1 MYYPVLFL
9 PPNFQSPNSEWEKM
23 ESNHPNHNGNRFT
36 VCPATS
42 TEYSPKTRKTR
53 VSNMFIVLCFPL
65 DCFMLCQSHRVVSD
79 IIMPFGA
86 ILCFLKTPL
95 PSMRACDGLLK
106 LRNIYRTGN
115 QIKHKPM
122 PLHTFAHSDSHTL
135 IRKFFLPIKRMGSI
149 RKKWKFW
156 DSNSGLPGYEPGV
169 LTTELNFLSRKY
181 YQHLKAIFST
191 VAILCRQSQQR
202 LPFLVLL
209 SPIRGSHPG
218 RLKPL

>member
-1 MYYPVLFL
+1 MLSTRQFFITWTIVFL
-9 PPNFQSPNSEWEKM
+9 PTWRLF
-23 ESNHPNHNGNRFT
+23 GNRG
-36 VCPATS
+36 
-42 TEYSPKTRKTR
+42 
-53 VSNMFIVLCFPL
+53 
-65 DCFMLCQSHRVVSD
+65 MLHGVVSD
-79 IIMPFGA
+79 IIMPFDFM
-86 ILCFLKTPL
+86 LLENSL
-95 PSMRACDGLLK
+95 PSTCTYDDLLK
-106 LRNIYRTGN
+106 LRSIYRTGN

-169 LTTELNFLSRKY
+169 LTAELNFLSRKY

-191 VAILCRQSQQR
+191 VAILRHQSQQR

-209 SPIRGSHPG
+209 SPIRESHPG

>member
-1 MYYPVLFL
+1 MLSTRQFFITWTIVFL
-9 PPNFQSPNSEWEKM
+9 PTWRLFG
-23 ESNHPNHNGNRFT
+23 NHG
-36 VCPATS
+36 
-42 TEYSPKTRKTR
+42 
-53 VSNMFIVLCFPL
+53 
-65 DCFMLCQSHRVVSD
+65 MLHEVVSD
-79 IIMPFGA
+79 IIMPLT
-86 ILCFLKTPL
+86 LCFLKTPL
-95 PSMRACDGLLK
+95 SSMRACDGLLK

-169 LTTELNFLSRKY
+169 LTAELNFLSRKY

-191 VAILCRQSQQR
+191 VAILCHQSQQR

-218 RLKPL
+218 RLKPLWTAPLS

>member
-1 MYYPVLFL
+1 MGEDGVE
-9 PPNFQSPNSEWEKM
+9 PPEPL
-23 ESNHPNHNGNRFT
+23 SNWFT
-36 VCPATS
+36 ASTATS

-65 DCFMLCQSHRVVSD
+65 DCFMPCQPHGVVSD
-79 IIMPFGA
+79 IIMPFDFM
-86 ILCFLKTPL
+86 LLENSL
-95 PSMRACDGLLK
+95 PSMCTCDGLLK

-149 RKKWKFW
+149 WKKWKFW

-191 VAILCRQSQQR
+191 VAILCHQSQQR

-209 SPIRGSHPG
+209 SPIRESHPG

>member
-1 MYYPVLFL
+1 MGEDGVEPPEPLSNWFTASPRYPYGIFSQN
-9 PPNFQSPNSEWEKM
+9 PDS
-23 ESNHPNHNGNRFT
+23 
-36 VCPATS
+36 
-42 TEYSPKTRKTR
+42 R

-65 DCFMLCQSHRVVSD
+65 GCFMLCQSHRVVSD

-95 PSMRACDGLLK
+95 SSMRACDGLLK

-149 RKKWKFW
+149 WKKWKFW
-156 DSNSGLPGYEPGV
+156 DSNSGLLGYEPGV

-181 YQHLKAIFST
+181 YQHLKVIFST